1 MITGIHAI
9 HQRSIIQ
16 FFRHWLRG
24 QFWAMIG
31 NAVAILVLASAFIF
45 RPTTPGE
52 LLAVALVQT
61 PAASGS
67 GFLVS
72 DQLLLTT
79 ARITGGQTTI
89 SVLFPNQPPATGKV
103 LFTDRERDIAL
114 VELKD
119 IIGLKP
125 LPLGTSDALA
135 PGEEV
140 ELVGYQADTY
150 TVARAALN
158 RRSSDLFE
166 TGIPSTP
173 GLSGGPLIRRA
184 DGSVVGM
191 AISTPELGGPAN
203 QGKHRAVPIT
213 LIDAVCRQHGKPIR

>member
-9 HQRSIIQ
+9 HQRSIIK
-16 FFRHWLRG
+16 FLRNWLRG

-31 NAVAILVLASAFIF
+31 IAVAVLVLAAAFF
-45 RPTTPGE
+45 FHPTMPSE

-79 ARITGGQTTI
+79 ARIAGDQTTV

-103 LFTDRERDIAL
+103 LFTDREHDVAL

-119 IIGLKP
+119 LVGLKP

-135 PGEEV
+135 PSEDV
-140 ELVGYQADTY
+140 ELVGFQADTY
-150 TVARAALN
+150 TIARAALS
-158 RRSSDLFE
+158 RKSSDFLE

-173 GLSGGPLIRRA
+173 GFSGGPLLRRT

-191 AISTPELGGPAN
+191 AISTPEIGGPAN
-203 QGKHRAVPIT
+203 QGKHRAVPMAI
-213 LIDAVCRQHGKPIR
+213 IDAVCRQHGKPIR